1 VAVTRVHLIDG
12 TFELFRC
19 FFGAPAALAPD
30 GREVGAVRGI
40 LRSLHALIR
49 NEPVTH
55 GAAAFDTVIESF
67 RNDLFAGY
75 KTGAGLPPELTGQFA
90 LAEEAAAALGLV
102 VWGMIEFEA
111 DDAIAAGAALCAG
124 EPAVEQVVIVSPDKD
139 FGQCVVGQRVICLD
153 RQRRRLM
160 DEEGVGARFGV
171 APASIPDY
179 LALVGDD
186 ADGIPG
192 LPGWGARSTALV
204 LARHLHL
211 DAIPVDPAAWGV
223 TVRGANKLA
232 ETLVQRRSDAL
243 LYRRLATLRT
253 DVPLGISGSG
263 DLAWRGARRDLLEPL
278 CRAIG
283 DEGFLAEVTRWQS

>member
-1 VAVTRVHLIDG
+1 MARVHLIDG

-19 FFGAPAALAPD
+19 FFGAPAARAPD

-55 GAAAFDTVIESF
+55 GGAAFDTVIESF
-67 RNDLFAGY
+67 RNDMFAGY
-75 KTGAGLPPELTGQFA
+75 KTGAGLPPELTSQFP

-111 DDAIAAGAALCAG
+111 DDAIAAAAALCAA
-124 EPAVEQVVIVSPDKD
+124 EPDVDQVVVVSPDKD
-139 FGQCVVGQRVICLD
+139 FGQCVRGSRIVCLD
-153 RQRRRLM
+153 RPRRRLM
-160 DEEGVGARFGV
+160 DEEGVVARFGV
-171 APASIPDY
+171 SPASIPDY

-192 LPGWGARSTALV
+192 LPGWGARSTSLV
-204 LARHLHL
+204 LARHLHV
-211 DAIPVDPAAWGV
+211 DAIPEDPASWGV
-223 TVRGANKLA
+223 TVRGAKGLA
-232 ETLVQRRSDAL
+232 ETLARRREDAL

-253 DVPLGISGSG
+253 DVPLGIAGFD
-263 DLAWRGARRDLLEPL
+263 DLAWRGARRELLEPF
-278 CRAIG
+278 CRSIG
-283 DEGFLAEVTRWQS
+283 DESFLADVSRWQD

>member
-1 VAVTRVHLIDG
+1 VARVHLIDG

-19 FFGAPAALAPD
+19 FFGAPAARAPD

-40 LRSLHALIR
+40 LRSLQALIR

-55 GAAAFDTVIESF
+55 GGAAFDTVIESF

-75 KTGAGLPPELTGQFA
+75 KTGAGLPPELTSQFP
-90 LAEEAAAALGLV
+90 LAEEAAAALGLT

-111 DDAIAAGAALCAG
+111 DDAIAAAAALCAA
-124 EPAVEQVVIVSPDKD
+124 EPGVDQVVIVSPDKD
-139 FGQCVVGQRVICLD
+139 FGQCVRGDRIVCLD
-153 RQRRRLM
+153 RPRRRTM
-160 DEEGVGARFGV
+160 DEEGVMARFGV

-192 LPGWGARSTALV
+192 LPGWGARSTSLV

-211 DAIPVDPAAWGV
+211 DAIPEDPARWEV
-223 TVRGANKLA
+223 TVRGAKGLA
-232 ETLVQRRSDAL
+232 ETLVRRREDAL

-253 DVPLGISGSG
+253 DVPLGVSRAD
-263 DLAWRGARRDLLEPL
+263 DLAWRGARRELLEPL
-278 CRAIG
+278 CRSIG
-283 DEGFLAEVTRWQS
+283 DETFLAEVTVWQD